1 MALHDSALRRSIH
14 SIIQYSVLIVAQV
27 LVAAIMTMIANKFD
41 VRYLGHVTILFW
53 IVLSILFCSVSPVE
67 IVARLFLAF
76 LSFFVSVGV
85 YSILLLLY
93 KTSSWFTWKFDKDIG
108 NQMRYQLAQLQCKME
123 AEGAS
128 HLKWTGNMLTTPMTS
143 SATRSLWRLT
153 VT

>member
-53 IVLSILFCSVSPVE
+53 VVWASLFCSVSPVE
-67 IVARLFLAF
+67 IVAGLFLAF

-93 KTSSWFTWKFDKDIG
+93 KTSS
-108 NQMRYQLAQLQCKME
+108 
-123 AEGAS
+123 
-128 HLKWTGNMLTTPMTS
+128 
-143 SATRSLWRLT
+143 
-153 VT
+153 

>member
-53 IVLSILFCSVSPVE
+53 FVLSILFCSVSPVG

-93 KTSSWFTWKFDKDIG
+93 KTSS
-108 NQMRYQLAQLQCKME
+108 
-123 AEGAS
+123 
-128 HLKWTGNMLTTPMTS
+128 
-143 SATRSLWRLT
+143 
-153 VT
+153 